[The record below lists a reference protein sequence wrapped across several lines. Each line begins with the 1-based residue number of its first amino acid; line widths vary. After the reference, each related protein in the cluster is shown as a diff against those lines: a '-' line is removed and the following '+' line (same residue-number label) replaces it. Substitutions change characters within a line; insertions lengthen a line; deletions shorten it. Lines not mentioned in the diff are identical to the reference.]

1 MHINPYTKNV
11 TSQMKKNIILILLII
26 NIRNFSQEISFN
38 QIKEQYEA
46 FEYEKVIQLSTLFI
60 KQSGISDSVKIEV
73 YQMRVV
79 AFYSLGDE
87 ASTQNSFREI
97 LKINK
102 NYQPDPSKISP
113 RLIAIFQTVKE
124 DYLKFLR
131 QNTVTKDTSLQS
143 TKFFSPD
150 QLRSSVL
157 KNLLVPGWGQISNG
171 YSTKGYLLSIASSG
185 NLLSMVY
192 FIFDSKK
199 KENEYLKEIN
209 KNLIPSKYDS
219 YNKAYKWRNI
229 LITSYILLWVY
240 SQVDLLLF
248 SNGSELNQSDTEV
261 TFINPQQIQFSLR
274 IPISF

>member
-1 MHINPYTKNV
+1 
-11 TSQMKKNIILILLII
+11 MKKNIILILLII
-26 NIRNFSQEISFN
+26 TTRIFSQEISFN

-46 FEYEKVIQLSTLFI
+46 FEYEKVIQLSTSFI

-124 DYLKFLR
+124 DYLKFLK
-131 QNTVTKDTSLQS
+131 QDTVTKDTSLQS
-143 TKFFSPD
+143 TKYFSSS
-150 QLRSSVL
+150 QLRGSVF

-171 YSTKGYLLSIASSG
+171 YTTKGYLLSIASSA
-185 NLLSMVY
+185 NLISMVY

-209 KNLIPSKYDS
+209 KNLIPLKYDL
-219 YNKAYKWRNI
+219 YNKAYKWRNV
-229 LITSYILLWVY
+229 LITSYILIWVY

-248 SNGSELNQSDTEV
+248 SNGSELSASDAEV
-261 TFINPQQIQFSLR
+261 TFINPQQIQFNFR